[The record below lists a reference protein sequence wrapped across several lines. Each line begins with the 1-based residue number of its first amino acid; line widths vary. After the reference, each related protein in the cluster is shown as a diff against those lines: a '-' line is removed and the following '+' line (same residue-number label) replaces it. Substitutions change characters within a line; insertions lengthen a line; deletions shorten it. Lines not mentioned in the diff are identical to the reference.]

1 MGNRTHTD
9 EYWMRLALNE
19 AEKGWGFCSP
29 NPMVGAVVVK
39 DGEKIGI
46 GYHHRAGEEHAEVLA
61 LLEAGTA
68 AHGAELFVTLEPCCT
83 WGRTPP
89 CVEAILHAGIQRV
102 VIGCLDQ
109 NPAHDG
115 RGISIMLEAGVEV
128 VSGVLEQDCLKLNE
142 HFFWWINQRRPFVYL
157 KMAMSLDGKIALPD
171 GSSKWITGAE
181 SRQQVQRL
189 RQLAGAIMVGG
200 KTVRQDNPGLQ
211 VVEPPDWPCQ
221 PQICV
226 WSKQPLEADLRI
238 VKESKT
244 APILC
249 KPVIQADWLSFLRK
263 LGQHDCTFLLLEGGG
278 ELAAAAL
285 AAGIVNRVGFFVAP
299 KLILGR
305 DAIPV
310 TGGQSVAMLTD
321 AISLANL
328 NSESFG
334 RDLLIT
340 GYCEN
345 VYRNH

>member
-1 MGNRTHTD
+1 
-9 EYWMRLALNE
+9 
-19 AEKGWGFCSP
+19 
-29 NPMVGAVVVK
+29 V
-39 DGEKIGI
+39 
-46 GYHHRAGEEHAEVLA
+46 
-61 LLEAGTA
+61 
-68 AHGAELFVTLEPCCT
+68 
-83 WGRTPP
+83 
-89 CVEAILHAGIQRV
+89 
-102 VIGCLDQ
+102 
-109 NPAHDG
+109 
-115 RGISIMLEAGVEV
+115 
-128 VSGVLEQDCLKLNE
+128 
-142 HFFWWINQRRPFVYL
+142 
-157 KMAMSLDGKIALPD
+157 
-171 GSSKWITGAE
+171 
-181 SRQQVQRL
+181 
-189 RQLAGAIMVGG
+189 
-200 KTVRQDNPGLQ
+200 Q

-221 PQICV
+221 RQICV

-249 KPVIQADWLSFLRK
+249 KPVIQAEWLSFLRK

-285 AAGIVNRVGFFVAP
+285 AAGIVNKVGFFVAP